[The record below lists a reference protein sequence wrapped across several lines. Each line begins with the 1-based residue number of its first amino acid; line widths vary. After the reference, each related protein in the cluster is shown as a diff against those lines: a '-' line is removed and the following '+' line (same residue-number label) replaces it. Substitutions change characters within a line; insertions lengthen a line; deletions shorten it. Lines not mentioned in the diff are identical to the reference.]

1 MQNALPSVN
10 KFIGGVHGTNCE
22 SGAPPFGCKHF
33 LPKKGCWLVS
43 HSAVTWAGCPVQMLF
58 YGRRLRA
65 TFSLARTVRR
75 VYALEDVLISSK
87 SCHFENMMLLVF
99 PECA

>member
-1 MQNALPSVN
+1 
-10 KFIGGVHGTNCE
+10 
-22 SGAPPFGCKHF
+22 
-33 LPKKGCWLVS
+33 
-43 HSAVTWAGCPVQMLF
+43 MLF